1 MVQEA
6 GPLED
11 REAGLTD
18 SGGPDG
24 PDATQASVDVC
35 VILQDAS
42 GLVECRDY
50 LGVIEWYLVGDP
62 LVIGIRACGTQHCV
76 LKPVRGRPAGGT
88 A

>member
-35 VILQDAS
+35 VSSS
-42 GLVECRDY
+42 GCLR
-50 LGVIEWYLVGDP
+50 P
-62 LVIGIRACGTQHCV
+62 
-76 LKPVRGRPAGGT
+76 GRVP
-88 A
+88 